1 MLGVVVSWVIS
12 PHAGEGVSIPELGL
26 AAGGLPQQDICPQRR
41 TWGGGWSRSVVT
53 GTPGSASLCGRGRP
67 GFRLGEGTAR
77 GAEQVP
83 YHIRFS
89 PLLLFTVIP
98 WLGLGFRIL
107 LVLEG
112 SSWALGRESDLWLVH
127 PRR

>member
-1 MLGVVVSWVIS
+1 M
-12 PHAGEGVSIPELGL
+12 
-26 AAGGLPQQDICPQRR
+26 
-41 TWGGGWSRSVVT
+41 VT

-67 GFRLGEGTAR
+67 GFRLGEGTAL

-83 YHIRFS
+83 YHIRFFS
-89 PLLLFTVIP
+89 LAPVHCDP
-98 WLGLGFRIL
+98 MARLGFRIL